1 MRRRILHILLLFV
14 LLAACASAQTLKV
27 MTLNVWT
34 GLDYVGKT
42 SIGEYEP
49 PAVRAQRMHVLVKRL
64 KSLQP
69 DVVALQEVNP
79 ASELGNAI
87 AEELGYDCIAM
98 RTNAG
103 AKLCSLGFPTNL
115 NEGLVLLAKK
125 SLHLEFVDVWDLSDG
140 FGLFG
145 NLASMH
151 WTERRLA
158 LVGKIRIGK
167 ADIFVANVHLS
178 SVVPDDSS
186 SRFVAHQIA
195 RAQTAD
201 VQKGTAIV
209 ERFFEEANNRTL
221 SVKRILTQLN
231 EVYAGKPWMV
241 LGDFNAQKSQ
251 PEMKTLQQEGG
262 LLDAAELAGIGSAVT
277 WDPERNSNIR
287 YSVQSLDAR
296 GEMLSSYGLLSAW
309 YDGKPRTIDH
319 IFLNKFWQPSD
330 VASGQIV
337 LDKPENGLFASDHY
351 GVLTTLDVRRLEQK
365 MRVDPDAVPP
375 TTEKQ
380 LEGLPIFVYDTD
392 TGFGFGAKGFLL
404 NYLGWRES
412 LDVLAFLSTKG
423 ERWYRAVF
431 SIPDFELRQGRQ
443 FDLSFDLTIDYDKYL
458 RNSFYGVGQLSKA
471 ADKETYTKEPLEIS
485 GVFSRG
491 LSRELVAEVGIKYRT
506 VRNHGYEPTSLFAR
520 SLPSIN
526 FGRSS
531 ALTIVGAVRYD
542 SRDSFVNPSRGQ
554 VVEIVGET
562 GGSSLIGDY
571 RISSVTYAL
580 QTYHVLFY
588 PKTVFAARVWGQS
601 LTGSALPLHVLAT
614 VGGNRTLRGYS
625 QDRFLDNAAMGVNG
639 EVRFPICWRFGG
651 LFGMDAAR
659 VFPSF
664 ADATLSGW
672 AHNPVVGVRLYMDT
686 FVVRADLGFGK
697 ETTGFYLNFGQLF

>member
-1 MRRRILHILLLFV
+1 MRQRILHILLLLV
-14 LLAACASAQTLKV
+14 LPAASAFAQSLKV
-27 MTLNVWT
+27 MTVNVWT
-34 GLDYVGKT
+34 GLDYVGKM

-49 PAVRAQRMHVLVKRL
+49 AAVRAQRMHILVKNL
-64 KSLQP
+64 KILQP
-69 DVVALQEVNP
+69 DIVALQEVNA

-87 AEELGYDCIAM
+87 ADELGYDCIAM

-103 AKLCSLGFPTNL
+103 AKLGSLGFPTNL
-115 NEGLVLLAKK
+115 NEGLVILSKRP
-125 SLHLEFVDVWDLSDG
+125 LHLRFVDVWDLSE
-140 FGLFG
+140 GLGVFG

-158 LVGKIRIGK
+158 LVGKIRLGL

-195 RAQTAD
+195 RARTAD
-201 VQKGTAIV
+201 AQKCTAIV
-209 ERFFEEANNRTL
+209 ESYFEEAGNRTL
-221 SVKRILTQLN
+221 SIKRILAQLN
-231 EVYAGKPWMV
+231 EVYAGKPWIV

-251 PEMKTLQQEGG
+251 PEMKMLQQEGE

-296 GEMLSSYGLLSAW
+296 GDTLSSYGLLSAW

-319 IFLNKFWQPSD
+319 IFLNKFWRPSD
-330 VASGQIV
+330 IISGRIV

-351 GVLTTLDVRRLEQK
+351 GVMTTLDVKRLVQK
-365 MRVDPDAVPP
+365 MGVDPDGVPP
-375 TTEKQ
+375 TVEKQ
-380 LEGLPIFVYDTD
+380 LEGLPILVYDSD

-431 SIPDFELRQGRQ
+431 SIPDFELRQGRK

-458 RNSFYGVGQLSKA
+458 RNSFYGLGQLSKA
-471 ADKETYTKEPLEIS
+471 ADKETYTKQPLEIL

-491 LSRELVAEVGIKYRT
+491 FSRELVAQVGIKYRT
-506 VRNHGYEPTSLFAR
+506 VRNYGYEPTSLFER

-526 FGRSS
+526 FERSS
-531 ALTIVGAVRYD
+531 ALTVCGAVRYD

-554 VVEIVGET
+554 VAEIVGET
-562 GGSSLIGDY
+562 GGSSLMGDY
-571 RISSVTYAL
+571 RISSLTYAL

-601 LTGSALPLHVLAT
+601 VTGCALPLHVLST

-639 EVRFPICWRFGG
+639 EIRFPIYWRIGG
-651 LFGMDAAR
+651 LLGMDAAR

-672 AHNPVVGVRLYMDT
+672 AYNPVVGMRLYMDT